1 MNTNNTST
9 DTFNSVYFSMFS
21 LLLKLVV
28 VMVVCMPWP
37 VKAQGLPTSASLVN
51 ITVLNGNLRCDGQ
64 GVIID
69 AKGIIATNKHIIGD
83 KPDHIYVALP
93 NGQTFEAEVIQN
105 SKDQDD
111 LALIKVYTPSP
122 LPVMSLADS
131 SQIEIGNPVLALAQK
146 RTGEIIQVYR
156 EAATNKVA
164 IMEVNI
170 PLSSGDS
177 GGAIINEDG
186 SLVGII
192 MANHAKDHGKSYAI
206 ASNKIKELLQ

>member
-1 MNTNNTST
+1 
-9 DTFNSVYFSMFS
+9 MFS
-21 LLLKLVV
+21 LIIKLVV
-28 VMVVCMPWP
+28 VTVVCMPWS
-37 VKAQGLPTSASLVN
+37 VMAQGLPTSASLVN

-69 AKGIIATNKHIIGD
+69 SKGIIATNKHIIGD

-93 NGQTFEAEVIQN
+93 NGKTFEAEVIQN

-111 LALIKVYTPSP
+111 VSLIKVYTPSA

-146 RTGEIIQVYR
+146 RSGEIIQVYR
-156 EAATNKVA
+156 EVATNRVA

-170 PLSSGDS
+170 PLNSGDS
-177 GGAIINEDG
+177 GGAIINKDG
-186 SLVGII
+186 SLVGLI
-192 MANHAKDHGKSYAI
+192 MANHAEDHGKSYAI
-206 ASNKIKELLQ
+206 ASNKIRQEYLKYKSLTSR